1 MTAVVDSKKWFDV
14 PDSKCKAENGDEYF
28 NVEARFADH
37 PILDVA
43 ASKIA
48 RRSVY
53 ARGIVLHTRVKKNTF
68 DKPAIVNA
76 SSFVL
81 RFDKGPD
88 LTREVMVPGPAQGSM
103 VPHRDGEPGMSKE
116 DFDRA
121 ISLMMRCW
129 EAWEYYQHF
138 RESPVTALESE
149 ALKIIAAKPTSAFG
163 RLVADKY
170 GNAIEIDPIEAEVDD
185 DPDAQFPGETPMG
198 PPPVAEKHKG
208 GRKPKA
214 VAA

>member
-1 MTAVVDSKKWFDV
+1 MTTVTDPKKQWFDV
-14 PDSKCKAENGDEYF
+14 PDSKCKAENGDEYL

-48 RRSVY
+48 RHSVY
-53 ARGIVLHTRVKKNTF
+53 KYGIVLHTRVKRNTF
-68 DKPAIVNA
+68 DKPAIANA

-88 LTREVMVPGPAQGSM
+88 NTRTVMVPGALPGSM
-103 VPHRDGEPGMSKE
+103 VPHREGEPGMSKE

-121 ISLMMRCW
+121 ISLIMRCW
-129 EAWEYYQHF
+129 EAWEHYQSF
-138 RESPVTALESE
+138 RKSPVTPLESE

-185 DPDAQFPGETPMG
+185 DPDAQFPGEAPMG
-198 PPPVAEKHKG
+198 PPAAVERPKG
-208 GRKPKA
+208 GRKA
-214 VAA
+214 RAA